1 MKNGTAYSEW
11 INKINVILNFMMILS
26 VENFGMVDFEAMF
39 ETGINFYDMA
49 SKLLSAVDMNEDISF
64 GMASTGQVM
73 DDVIILIYNG
83 HIKGWTVIDTSNS
96 FFWAEYGE
104 AKFVFPN
111 PMSKNLL

>member
-11 INKINVILNFMMILS
+11 INKINVILSFVMIMSVKNF
-26 VENFGMVDFEAMF
+26 EMVDFEAMF
-39 ETGINFYDMA
+39 ATGINFYDMA

-96 FFWAEYGE
+96 FFLAEYGK
-104 AKFVFPN
+104 ARFVL
-111 PMSKNLL
+111 SLIHI